1 MSAHLDI
8 DPKYLDG
15 LLSPLLSDLIRLDE
29 AERADFVRS
38 MSPEQLAWLPYLWE
52 FWARPEQIWRPGP
65 EMITLYQAG
74 RGWGKSRTWA
84 QAVIWVASNPELC
97 GFGKGQ
103 LREDAPTIALVGRTA
118 HDCIATM
125 INGPSGIIACSP
137 PWFRPKFES
146 SKKLL
151 QWPNGVRAYY
161 YTAEKPETLRGPNI
175 GFAWADEVAFFR
187 SHKGFQVSAL
197 ENIEQALRKGL
208 GKAVYTTTPI
218 PTIAMF
224 SLHERSKPTL
234 IDSTRPDEEPASRPA
249 SPDDTAG
256 AEDAGCEP
264 ASAFAL
270 EAVAAGLAAV
280 AGAAPPTPAAQKW
293 KPAAVRIVR
302 GSSLDNAANV
312 RREWVE
318 QQRARMGTRLGR
330 QEVGGELLSGNPL
343 TLFPFETFNKRR
355 VNPTEPR
362 EQGETMQAY
371 LRRVLELRRICVAAD
386 PNGSEDPE
394 RAEFGIQVVGTGK
407 GGKEYSLED
416 LSGHHTHT
424 TWPGLIYDAAVAWGA
439 DAIVAETNYG
449 GAMIRGAMETHV
461 RGLAGKGQD
470 WISVPFVAVTAK
482 GGKASRLKIF
492 AQAYE
497 DGLVY
502 QVGSPHLWAPLEGQL
517 HAFNPG
523 EDPDKQ
529 VARIEVNGHIETLL
543 FDRMDA
549 RVWAHLWLSDHEL
562 ARSKS
567 VWMLGASGGD
577 RARQALSGLFE

>member
-1 MSAHLDI
+1 
-8 DPKYLDG
+8 
-15 LLSPLLSDLIRLDE
+15 
-29 AERADFVRS
+29 
-38 MSPEQLAWLPYLWE
+38 
-52 FWARPEQIWRPGP
+52 
-65 EMITLYQAG
+65 
-74 RGWGKSRTWA
+74 
-84 QAVIWVASNPELC
+84 
-97 GFGKGQ
+97 
-103 LREDAPTIALVGRTA
+103 
-118 HDCIATM
+118 
-125 INGPSGIIACSP
+125 
-137 PWFRPKFES
+137 
-146 SKKLL
+146 
-151 QWPNGVRAYY
+151 
-161 YTAEKPETLRGPNI
+161 
-175 GFAWADEVAFFR
+175 
-187 SHKGFQVSAL
+187 
-197 ENIEQALRKGL
+197 
-208 GKAVYTTTPI
+208 
-218 PTIAMF
+218 
-224 SLHERSKPTL
+224 
-234 IDSTRPDEEPASRPA
+234 
-249 SPDDTAG
+249 
-256 AEDAGCEP
+256 
-264 ASAFAL
+264 
-270 EAVAAGLAAV
+270 
-280 AGAAPPTPAAQKW
+280 
-293 KPAAVRIVR
+293 
-302 GSSLDNAANV
+302 
-312 RREWVE
+312 
-318 QQRARMGTRLGR
+318 MGTRLGR

-371 LRRVLELRRICVAAD
+371 LRRVLELHRICVAAD

-407 GGKEYSLED
+407 GNKEYSLED
-416 LSGHHTHT
+416 LSGHHSHT

-567 VWMLGASGGD
+567 VWMLGASGSD
-577 RARQALSGLFE
+577 RARKALSGLFE

>member
-38 MSPEQLAWLPYLWE
+38 MSAEQLAWLPYLWE

-65 EMITLYQAG
+65 ELITLYQAG
-74 RGWGKSRTWA
+74 RGWGKSRVGA

-97 GFGKGQ
+97 GFGKPP
-103 LREDAPTIALVGRTA
+103 LREDSPVIALVGRTV

-125 INGPSGIIACSP
+125 IEGPSGILACSP
-137 PWFRPKFES
+137 PWFRPHFMKS
-146 SKKLL
+146 GKYLI
-151 QWPNGVRAYY
+151 WPNGIRAYY
-161 YTAEKPETLRGPNI
+161 FTAEKPETLRGPNI

-187 SHKGFQVSAL
+187 ASKGFGVSAL
-197 ENIEQALRKGL
+197 ENIEQALRRGL

-218 PTIAMF
+218 PTISMF
-224 SLHERSKPTL
+224 SLHERAKPAL
-234 IDSTRPDEEPASRPA
+234 VDNEPASQ
-249 SPDDTAG
+249 
-256 AEDAGCEP
+256 P
-264 ASAFAL
+264 ASAGEGGDVADAGSQPASFAV

-280 AGAAPPTPAAQKW
+280 ASAAPPTPAAQKW

-312 RREWVE
+312 RQEWVE

-330 QEVGGELLSGNPL
+330 QEVLGELLTGNPL
-343 TLFPFETFNKRR
+343 TLFPFETFNRRR
-355 VNPTEPR
+355 VVPTEPR
-362 EQGETMQAY
+362 EQGETIYAY
-371 LRRVLELRRICVAAD
+371 LRRVLELRRVCVAAD

-394 RAEFGIQVVGTGK
+394 RAEFGIQVVGIGK
-407 GGKEYSLED
+407 GGREYSLED

-424 TWPGLIYDAAVAWGA
+424 AWPGLIYDAAIAWSA

-449 GAMIRGAMETHV
+449 GAMIRGALETHV
-461 RGLAGKGQD
+461 RGLAAKGHD
-470 WISVPFVAVTAK
+470 WLSIPFVAVTAK

-502 QVGSPHLWAPLEGQL
+502 QVGAPHLWAPLEGQL

-529 VARIEVNGHIETLL
+529 VARIEVNGRVETLL

-549 RVWAHLWLSDHEL
+549 RVWAHLWLADHEL
-562 ARSKS
+562 ARSKA
-567 VWMLGASGGD
+567 VFMLGASGGD